1 MARDVMSGINDQLI
15 GVAFVYISN
24 AFLNFLQHFGTLSLK
39 TVFERGTF
47 SFLKKF

>member
-1 MARDVMSGINDQLI
+1 MSVINYQLI

-24 AFLNFLQHFGTLSLK
+24 AFLNCLQHFGTFSLK

-47 SFLKKF
+47 SFFKNFE